1 MTDEILDFL
10 EQLVK
15 IRSVKAVPRQGM
27 PYGENSAEVLAVFLK
42 KAHDMGFK
50 TKNFDNYVG
59 TVESGEGEPKLGI
72 LCHLDVVPEGEDWS
86 YPPYELTNKDGTL
99 YGRGTFDDKGPAV
112 AALFA
117 LYEAKKHG
125 LKENVRLILGCDEEC
140 GSDDLKYYEK
150 CEPLPNMLFS
160 PDADFPVVNGEMG
173 IIHAVFKNKIADGK
187 ISEIS
192 SGSASNAVP
201 AKANAVLSDGT
212 TVFAEGKSAHASTP
226 QEGENA
232 AVKLLDKLKDCSED
246 IKRIAEKFPCEDFY
260 GKSLGIDSE
269 DEVFGKLTATLTKL
283 SLSDGV
289 LCGTIDI
296 RYPPSTT
303 LERISKVLENT
314 FETVEIEGNNPHFV
328 DPKSDFVKSLLEAY
342 EEVTGQKGYTV
353 TMGGGTY
360 VHDTVGGVAF
370 GMSMPGTNNNIHGAD
385 EFITVDEL
393 LRGIEIF
400 KTAIIKICG

>member
-10 EQLVK
+10 ENLIK
-15 IRSVKAVPRQGM
+15 IRSVKSSPLPGM
-27 PYGENSAEVLAVFLK
+27 PYGENNAEVLDIFLK

-50 TKNFDNYVG
+50 TRNFDNYAG
-59 TVESGEGEPKLGI
+59 TVESGEGEAKLGI
-72 LCHLDVVPEGEDWS
+72 LCHLDVVPEGEGWS
-86 YPPYELTNKDGTL
+86 YPPYELTNKDGKL
-99 YGRGTFDDKGPAV
+99 FGRGTFDDKGPAV

-125 LKENVRLILGCDEEC
+125 LKDNVRLILGCNEEC

-150 CEPLPNMLFS
+150 CEPLPDMLFS

-173 IIHAVFKNKIADGK
+173 IIHAVFKKKMTDGK
-187 ISEIS
+187 ILKIN
-192 SGSASNAVP
+192 SGCASNAVP
-201 AKANAVLSDGT
+201 AAANAVLSDGN
-212 TVFAEGKSAHASTP
+212 VISAEGKSAHASTP

-232 AVKLLDKLKDCSED
+232 AAKLLVKLKDYSEY
-246 IKRIAEKFPCEDFY
+246 IKMLSEKFPCGDFY
-260 GKSLGIDSE
+260 GKGLGIDTE
-269 DEVFGKLTATLTKL
+269 DEVFGRLTASLTKL
-283 SLSDGV
+283 SLSDGI

-303 LERISKVLENT
+303 LEKIRQILENT
-314 FETVEIEGNNPHFV
+314 FETVEIEGNNPHYV
-328 DPKSDFVKSLLEAY
+328 DPESKFVKSLIEAY
-342 EEVTGQKGYTV
+342 EEVTGKKGYTV

-360 VHDTVGGVAF
+360 VHDTAGGVAF

-385 EFITVDEL
+385 EFIALNEL
-393 LRGIEIF
+393 LTGIEIF